1 MVPFLVS
8 KTPVTEI
15 MSKFWGIKNFLQGY
29 TWYLSIIILTKVYG
43 PDTKNVVN
51 GKKYT
56 VFWLP
61 KFIGSTTSSF
71 YCIHVLPFYVWPNK
85 SKRKWYLRLKLTMT
99 VYFLFMTVYLR
110 WYIPRIL
117 FIQNLFW
124 IVYNIRYIP
133 ILLWKTMLIT
143 IMWNLPQ
150 RSGPSEIFHI
160 QEFLISCG
168 SKVDESNNQK
178 LERAYF
184 DLCYRTSL
192 WRAVH
197 LVDIN

>member
-1 MVPFLVS
+1 M
-8 KTPVTEI
+8 
-15 MSKFWGIKNFLQGY
+15 QGY

-110 WYIPRIL
+110 WYISRIL
-117 FIQNLFW
+117 FIQNFFW
-124 IVYNIRYIP
+124 IVYSNFIMEDHANYDHVKFTTTIISWSIWNISYSRISYF
-133 ILLWKTMLIT
+133 LWVQG
-143 IMWNLPQ
+143 WW
-150 RSGPSEIFHI
+150 
-160 QEFLISCG
+160 
-168 SKVDESNNQK
+168 V
-178 LERAYF
+178 
-184 DLCYRTSL
+184 
-192 WRAVH
+192 
-197 LVDIN
+197 